1 METHIVIGG
10 LVAAVVV
17 ALPRVQQVDRWTNSD
32 IHSAHTL
39 SLLRSQTA
47 RWGAMGP
54 NRRALLVRAH
64 IHRNESRLSH
74 LWGCSARVAF
84 NRRLLVVPKVTRTVA
99 RTCRIWRRRRLV

>member
-39 SLLRSQTA
+39 SLLRSKTA
-47 RWGAMGP
+47 RWGGHGTQPEGSLGAC
-54 NRRALLVRAH
+54 
-64 IHRNESRLSH
+64 SH
-74 LWGCSARVAF
+74 PSQ
-84 NRRLLVVPKVTRTVA
+84 
-99 RTCRIWRRRRLV
+99 